1 MDGGEDV
8 KENVPKGAIA
18 GLQHALKGRDEE
30 WTQKWLGKN
39 MSAADWQYVY
49 YTEQDSVLQTRPT
62 ALSHLR
68 DALDDGLIVMPHR
81 LQPIPHQADAPRAAR
96 SDSFVPLDF
105 KTPTGIDSH
114 GHCCDAQERR
124 VHVPDLPGYEP
135 CGAPWWQCGFSD
147 SNGQLGN
154 HSRLAGYD
162 FMRLADGTGIAT
174 VAGSSHGRR
183 CLLSREP
190 CRYRNG
196 SSFASPI
203 TSIQ

>member
-1 MDGGEDV
+1 
-8 KENVPKGAIA
+8 
-18 GLQHALKGRDEE
+18 
-30 WTQKWLGKN
+30 
-39 MSAADWQYVY
+39 
-49 YTEQDSVLQTRPT
+49 
-62 ALSHLR
+62 
-68 DALDDGLIVMPHR
+68 MPHR

-96 SDSFVPLDF
+96 SESFIPLDF
-105 KTPTGIDSH
+105 KTPTWIGSH

-147 SNGQLGN
+147 SNGQRGN
-154 HSRLAGYD
+154 HSRLARYD

-174 VAGSSHGRR
+174 LAGSSHGRR

-196 SSFASPI
+196 SSFASAI
-203 TSIQ
+203 ASIQ